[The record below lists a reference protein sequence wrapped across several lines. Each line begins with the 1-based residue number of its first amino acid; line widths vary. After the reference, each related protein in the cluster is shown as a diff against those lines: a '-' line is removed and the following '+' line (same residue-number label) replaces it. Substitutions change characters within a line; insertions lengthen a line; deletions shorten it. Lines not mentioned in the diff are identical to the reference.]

1 MSLFESIIASWQSI
15 YSNKMR
21 SSLTI
26 LGIVIGVSSVVFL
39 VSFGRGH
46 QANITA
52 IFESMGANAI
62 YITSINSGDQIIGVT
77 RSLTMD
83 DVEAISDQRRAPS
96 VIAVAGMI
104 EQMGKAVYG
113 NENST
118 ADIMGVTPEIQ
129 KVMYYPVKEGD
140 FISQRDV
147 NRTTDVAV
155 LGNKVAEDLF
165 KGKNAVGESIRIDG
179 KKFEVIGVLEAKGAV
194 MAGMDSFV
202 MIPLTTMQSR
212 LSGETSTQ
220 GRPVQSIAVKT
231 ASADDIPLAT
241 AEVKK
246 ILRERHHIKEGEND
260 DFSVIDMQEIMKQMD
275 QVLAIFQVFLCFVC
289 AISLVVGGIGI
300 MNIMLVSVTER
311 TREIGIRK
319 AIGARRRD
327 ILRQFLVES
336 AMLSL
341 SGGIIGLLFASLCA
355 FLVSG
360 INLSGYKVQAPISI
374 DIVLI
379 ALTVAIAIGLASG
392 SYPAFR
398 AARLDPI
405 ESLRHE

>member
-1 MSLFESIIASWQSI
+1 
-15 YSNKMR
+15 MR
-21 SSLTI
+21 SALTI
-26 LGIVIGVSSVVFL
+26 LGIVIGVSAVVFL

-62 YITSINSGDQIIGVT
+62 YITSIKSGDKITGIT

-96 VIAVAGMI
+96 VQAVAAMI

-129 KVMYYPVKEGD
+129 SVMYYPVKEGD
-140 FISQRDV
+140 FISHRDV
-147 NRTTDVAV
+147 NRATDVAV
-155 LGNKVAEDLF
+155 LGNKVATDLF
-165 KGKNAVGESIRIDG
+165 KDKNPVGESIRIDG
-179 KKFEVIGVLEAKGAV
+179 KKFEVIGVLEAKGAF
-194 MAGMDSFV
+194 MAGMDSFI

-212 LSGETSTQ
+212 LSGDTSTR

-260 DFSVIDMQEIMKQMD
+260 DFRVIDMQEIMKRMNE
-275 QVLAIFQVFLCFVC
+275 VLGIFQIFLGSVG
-289 AISLVVGGIGI
+289 AISLIVGGIGI

-319 AIGARRRD
+319 AIGAKRRD
-327 ILRQFLVES
+327 ILRQFLVEA
-336 AMLSL
+336 AMLSF
-341 SGGIIGLLFASLCA
+341 SGGIIGLLFAFMASL
-355 FLVSG
+355 LVAG
-360 INLSGYKVQAPISI
+360 IDLGGYKIQAPISF
-374 DIVLI
+374 DIVAIVLTI
-379 ALTVAIAIGLASG
+379 AVGIGLASG